1 MDQVFQLKADEGLKI
16 QLFEYFQEMGGLLK
30 GEEAI
35 ECMEKALDL
44 AVELYGVTDFKV
56 VACKLSMANMLD

>member
-1 MDQVFQLKADEGLKI
+1 
-16 QLFEYFQEMGGLLK
+16 MGGLLK
-30 GEEAI
+30 GEEAL

-56 VACKLSMANMLD
+56 VACKLSMATMLE